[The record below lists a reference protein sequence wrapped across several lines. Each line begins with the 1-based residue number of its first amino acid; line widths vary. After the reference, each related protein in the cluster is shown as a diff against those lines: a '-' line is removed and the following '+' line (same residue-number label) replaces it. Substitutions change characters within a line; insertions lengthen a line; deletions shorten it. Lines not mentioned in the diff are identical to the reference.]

1 MRHPTLRFAAFS
13 QIPETRVPRSPST
26 APPPSAG
33 KLDLV
38 EFFLGTDAGR
48 GLVNVSDEVRVSPR
62 LSSRAAEME
71 APENERHH
79 DDATLRCP
87 LHSIFK
93 TARVRSPLT
102 AATTV
107 FHS

>member
-13 QIPETRVPRSPST
+13 QIRDARPALTFP

-62 LSSRAAEME
+62 LSCLAAEIE

-79 DDATLRCP
+79 DDLDGGAHL
-87 LHSIFK
+87 
-93 TARVRSPLT
+93 
-102 AATTV
+102 
-107 FHS
+107 